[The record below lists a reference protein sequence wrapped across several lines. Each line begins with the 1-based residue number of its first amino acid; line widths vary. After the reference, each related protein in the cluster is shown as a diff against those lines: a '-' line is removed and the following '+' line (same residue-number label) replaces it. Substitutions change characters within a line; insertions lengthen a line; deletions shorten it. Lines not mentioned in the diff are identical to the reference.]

1 MRELQI
7 IYQNQEKIIKKL
19 NTGNVDAIELA
30 VDQITDEFMI
40 YGFLCFGYRVAQW
53 SH

>member
-7 IYQNQEKIIKKL
+7 IYQDQEKITKKL
-19 NTGNVDAIELA
+19 NTGDVYAIELA
-30 VDQITDEFMI
+30 VNQITDEFML
-40 YGFLCFGYRVAQW
+40 YGFLCFGYRVAQR